1 MATENSQE
9 QTGTI
14 VDSFATRSRDERIAA
29 IEAHKEYAATQVDIQ
44 RLEGKINTNHQELQ
58 KIIIDAVSQTEIKT
72 LKRFITF
79 WVTVAGL
86 VISIAST
93 ILSKITDFVWPR

>member
-1 MATENSQE
+1 MPYALIHRRQL
-9 QTGTI
+9 
-14 VDSFATRSRDERIAA
+14 VVADDIAA
-29 IEAHKEYAATQVDIQ
+29 LYVLLVLGALVGDVVD
-44 RLEGKINTNHQELQ
+44 ED
-58 KIIIDAVSQTEIKT
+58 DAVAQTEIKT

>member
-1 MATENSQE
+1 MA
-9 QTGTI
+9 
-14 VDSFATRSRDERIAA
+14 DDIAA
-29 IEAHKEYAATQVDIQ
+29 LNVLLVLGALVGDMVD
-44 RLEGKINTNHQELQ
+44 ED
-58 KIIIDAVSQTEIKT
+58 DAVAQTEIKT